1 MNTLGPAKSVQIIK
15 VSLFFR
21 IILYDKV
28 PFGTSTKCV
37 DGYVP
42 NCHDNDGQIY
52 YCDSSNVEQW
62 LEAILSEESG
72 KFFQNSARNCINA
85 YVQPTLYG

>member
-15 VSLFFR
+15 VSKFFR

-28 PFGTSTKCV
+28 PFGASTKCV
-37 DGYVP
+37 DEYEP
-42 NCHDNDGQIY
+42 NFHDNDGQIY
-52 YCDSSNVEQW
+52 YCDSSIEQW

-72 KFFQNSARNCINA
+72 NFFRNSARNCIIA